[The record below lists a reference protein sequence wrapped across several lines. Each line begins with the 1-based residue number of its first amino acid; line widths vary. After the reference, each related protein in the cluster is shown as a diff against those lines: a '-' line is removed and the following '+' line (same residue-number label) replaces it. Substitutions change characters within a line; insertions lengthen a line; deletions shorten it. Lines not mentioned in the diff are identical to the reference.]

1 MQDVSLDRGQRL
13 VQQPLRGGN
22 PRTREF
28 RIVPHSPPVDRRGW
42 NAEGARQ
49 EQSRHD
55 TPGPAALTNPG
66 ARAASPGYTDAGA
79 THHQI
84 PARRTLSMPR
94 RIPLAEQGMRD
105 PWTHSKT

>member
-1 MQDVSLDRGQRL
+1 MFRSTEANVSCNNLSVAATHEHVNSASSLTRLQSIGGGRMLREPDRSSL
-13 VQQPLRGGN
+13 
-22 PRTREF
+22 
-28 RIVPHSPPVDRRGW
+28 
-42 NAEGARQ
+42 
-49 EQSRHD
+49 D
-55 TPGPAALTNPG
+55 TPGPAALMNPG

-105 PWTHSKT
+105 PWAHSKT